1 MSFVKRRRLFMLAM
15 ASPALA
21 YVAVVSVWPISQA
34 IWFSF
39 FDYNLLRPHRS
50 EFIGFG
56 NYVRLFVEPT
66 GMRAILNTF
75 IFTVCAVAVELVLG
89 LIIALLLWRDDRFNR
104 LTLALIVVPLSITPL
119 AVGLVFSALLAADF
133 GLIGHYLAQWGIT
146 DRRGMFADPLQ
157 AMVAI
162 IIIDVWQWTP
172 LMALIL
178 LAGLKSLP
186 GDVVEAAKVDGA
198 TGRQRL
204 LLIVLPLLLPAIF
217 LALVLRTMDAF
228 RVFDSV
234 FVATKGGP
242 GDSTNVL
249 MYFAIKEGLEFFNI
263 GYASAI
269 ATVTLACICVFGA
282 FFVLAIRT
290 ADRRLNA

>member
-1 MSFVKRRRLFMLAM
+1 MLAM
-15 ASPALA
+15 LLPALI
-21 YVAVVSVWPISQA
+21 YVIAISVWPISQA

-39 FDYNLLRPHRS
+39 FDYNLLRPHRT
-50 EFIGFG
+50 EFIGFE
-56 NYVRLFVEPT
+56 NYVRLLVEPT
-66 GMRAILNTF
+66 GLRAITNTF
-75 IFTVCAVAVELVLG
+75 IFTVSAVTIELALG

-104 LTLALIVVPLSITPL
+104 ITLALILVPLSITPL

-133 GLIGHYLAQWGIT
+133 GLVGHYLAQWGIT
-146 DRRGMFADPLQ
+146 DPRGMFADPFQ
-157 AMVAI
+157 AMLAI

-198 TGRQRL
+198 TGLQRL
-204 LLIVLPLLLPAIF
+204 VLIVLPLLLPAIF

-242 GDSTNVL
+242 GDATNVL

-269 ATVTLACICVFGA
+269 ATVTLACICVFAA

-290 ADRRLNA
+290 AEKRMNA